1 MKKQKMITG
10 ALLLSLLMGVENANA
25 QSLKDILNS
34 KKVQSAITSVTGG
47 KGLSAENLSGT
58 WNYVT
63 PAVQLEGDDALKNV
77 AGSVM
82 STELEKKLSEQ
93 CAKVGIVEGAF
104 SYTFNTDGTFT
115 SVIKGKT
122 LNGTYAILPE
132 EKIVELN
139 YGKTDKFN
147 FTKLRA
153 STVISASE
161 LSLLFEADK
170 LLDLLTKLS
179 EVSENT
185 TLKSVSQ
192 LAGQYNGMLMGFK
205 MKK

>member
-1 MKKQKMITG
+1 MITG
-10 ALLLSLLMGVENANA
+10 ALLLSLLIGVENANA

-34 KKVQSAITSVTGG
+34 KKVQNVITSVTGG
-47 KGLSAENLSGT
+47 KTLSVENLSGT
-58 WNYVT
+58 WMYVT

-77 AGSVM
+77 AGSVV
-82 STELEKKLSEQ
+82 SSELEKKLSEQ
-93 CAKVGIVEGAF
+93 CAKIGIVEGAF
-104 SYTFNTDGTFT
+104 NYTFNTDGTFT
-115 SVIKGKT
+115 SMINGKT
-122 LNGTYAILPE
+122 LNGTYVVLPE

-161 LSLLFEADK
+161 LSLLFDADK
-170 LLDLLTKLS
+170 LLDLLTKLAAM
-179 EVSENT
+179 SENT
-185 TLKSVSQ
+185 TLKSVSH

-205 MKK
+205 MRK